1 MRMSRQEVGSWGED
15 LAATYLTERG
25 YTILE
30 RNVRTSY
37 GEIDLVAQKEIG
49 GREGEGGIDEES
61 VLVFVEVKT
70 RRSTKYGL
78 PEEAMTSRKQA
89 HLLAA
94 IQSYL
99 QSHPELAGSW
109 RVDVIAILHSKNI
122 PVPEIIHFENA
133 ITAA

>member
-1 MRMSRQEVGSWGED
+1 MRMNRQEVGSWGEN

-37 GEIDLVAQKEIG
+37 GEIDLVAQKKIG
-49 GREGEGGIDEES
+49 GMDGEGGIGGES
-61 VLVFVEVKT
+61 ALVFVEVKT

-99 QSHPELAGSW
+99 QSTLS
-109 RVDVIAILHSKNI
+109 
-122 PVPEIIHFENA
+122 
-133 ITAA
+133 

>member
-1 MRMSRQEVGSWGED
+1 MKTNRQEVGRWGEN
-15 LAATYLTERG
+15 LAAMYLAERG

-37 GEIDLVAQKEIG
+37 GEIDLIARQEIG
-49 GREGEGGIDEES
+49 SGQPEEETDEGS

-70 RRSTKYGL
+70 RRSTKFGL
-78 PEEAMTSRKQA
+78 PEEAMTSRKQT

-99 QSHPELAGSW
+99 QSNPELTGSW
-109 RVDVIAILHSKNI
+109 RVDVIAIRHSIKI
-122 PVPEIIHFENA
+122 PIPEIIHFENA
-133 ITAA
+133 ITAV